1 MVVEPWFSKLFWI
14 ALGGGAGSAL
24 RYALAGWVQQDR
36 AGFPLGTLTVNI
48 VGCLMMGFLATRFE
62 MSSADPRIRLGVLV
76 GVLGGFTT
84 FSTFS
89 WETLKLI
96 QDHDV
101 LRATLN
107 AGGSLVSCMAAV
119 WLGQALA
126 RRMSIP

>member
-1 MVVEPWFSKLFWI
+1 MIVQPWVSKLFWI
-14 ALGGGAGSAL
+14 ALGGAAGSAL

-36 AGFPLGTLTVNI
+36 PGFPLGTLTVNV
-48 VGCLMMGFLATRFE
+48 VGCLVMGFLATRFE
-62 MSSADPRIRLGVLV
+62 TGSVDPRIRLGILV

-96 QDHDV
+96 QNHDV

-107 AGGSLVSCMAAV
+107 AAGSLVSCMTAV
-119 WLGQALA
+119 WLGQTLA
-126 RRMSIP
+126 RRMSMP